1 MEVGS
6 IFEISL
12 LSRAFVDLQSAEVV
26 FGEILGVR
34 GSELI
39 FGRRGD
45 SLCVLAVNSSSR
57 SLSEALCEDVLRLNL
72 GDVARVSRDV
82 LGLNVVSRT
91 SKPVISVLGVVAE
104 LQSFVEFI
112 SSRCVGVEF
121 SLSERGFAYSDIN
134 IVVAG
139 LIASLGDDLINV
151 TSSAAV
157 DVVLLGHVTGVAR
170 QVLFGVFDVSHF

>member
-1 MEVGS
+1 VEVGS

-26 FGEILGVR
+26 FGEILSVR

-39 FGRRGD
+39 FGRRSD
-45 SLCVLAVNSSSR
+45 SLSVLAVNSSSR

-72 GDVARVSRDV
+72 GDVARVPRDV

-91 SKPVISVLGVVAE
+91 SEPVVSVLGVVAE

-112 SSRCVGVEF
+112 SSGCVGVEL
-121 SLSERGFAYSDIN
+121 SLGERRFAYSDIN

-139 LIASLGDDLINV
+139 LVASLGDDLINV
-151 TSSAAV
+151 SSSAAV
-157 DVVLLGHVTGVAR
+157 NVVLLGHVTGVAR
-170 QVLFGVFDVSHF
+170 